1 MIDLNNLQNGIQTGD
16 DISALELIKSME
28 AGLET
33 GRDYAGETHNGQGLK
48 VESLDPVVKVLA
60 NKMEQL
66 RTWNIIPKQQIYN
79 TVHEY
84 NQLTKYGDE
93 IGITNLEGES
103 PSFTDSQY
111 RRKAAITKFMSI
123 GGQVSHPAT
132 LVKNAGGIDILAK
145 EVQNKTMLLLTEI
158 NKGISTFDDS
168 KIATQFPGI
177 FRDHLTGIIEANSS
191 TLGTP
196 EANFDTYFNDV
207 VVIDANGY
215 ALTDAMVEQATQA
228 VVNDRN
234 GLIVDTLLTNPT
246 VMSNYVKTFHESK
259 RVMVGMANAIKG
271 ATMGQSVN
279 NIQTQ
284 FGLVGVESDVYFD
297 RKAIKK
303 YNSATTS
310 TQAPAKP
317 VKDGSTPIAVNT
329 DTKTRFAAGTYFYGV
344 TAKNRYGESAIE
356 LINTSGQAVTASQS
370 VDIKFAAGVGNYA
383 AECFVVYRTEASPAS
398 YTTANYYPLF
408 EVTAAELA
416 AGFDGA
422 SATLVRDRDRFKA
435 NTHSALVMNNSN
447 EMWEYLQLAPT
458 MRMDFA
464 ITTLSRRFAVLNYG
478 TSVLYQP
485 GKIARIINI
494 GTKVPA

>member
-1 MIDLNNLQNGIQTGD
+1 MINLDNLQNGIQTGD
-16 DISALELIKSME
+16 DISASELLKSME

-33 GRDYAGETHNGQGLK
+33 GRDYSGETHNGQGLK

-60 NKMEQL
+60 NKMVQL
-66 RTWNIIPKQQIYN
+66 RTWNIIPKKEVFN

-103 PSFTDSQY
+103 PSFTDSEY
-111 RRKAAITKFMSI
+111 RRKAAVTKFMSV
-123 GGQVSHPAT
+123 GGQVSHPAM
-132 LVKNAGGIDILAK
+132 LVNNAGGLDMLAS
-145 EVQNKTMLLLTEI
+145 EVQNKTMLLLTEL

-168 KIATQFPGI
+168 KIATQFPGL
-177 FRDHLTGIIEANSS
+177 FRDHLTGIVEANGS
-191 TLGTP
+191 TLGTA
-196 EANFDTYFNDV
+196 EANYDTYFNDV

-234 GLIVDTLLTNPT
+234 GLIVDTILTNPI

-259 RVMVGMANAIKG
+259 RVMVGMANAVKG

-284 FGLVGVESDVYFD
+284 FGFVGVESDVYFD
-297 RKAIKK
+297 RKTIKR
-303 YNSATTS
+303 YNTAATHAQS
-310 TQAPAKP
+310 PAKP
-317 VKDGSTPIAVNT
+317 TKDGSTPIAVNA
-329 DTKTRFAAGTYFYGV
+329 DTKTKFVAGTYYYAV
-344 TAKNRYGESAIE
+344 TAKNRYGESAME
-356 LINTSGQAVTASQS
+356 VINTSGQAVTALQS
-370 VDIKFAAGVGNYA
+370 VDIKFAAGTGNYA
-383 AECFVVYRTEASPAS
+383 AECFVIYRTEASPAS

-408 EVTAAELA
+408 QVTAAELA
-416 AGFDGA
+416 TGYDGA
-422 SATLVRDRDRFKA
+422 AATLVRDRDRLKA
-435 NTHSALVMNNSN
+435 NTHSAFVMSNSS

-464 ITTLSRRFAVLNYG
+464 ITTLSRRFAVVNYG

-485 GKIARIINI
+485 GKVARIINI
-494 GTKVPA
+494 GTRLPA